1 MAEFSLSRSIGVGA
15 PPERVHPLL
24 DDFREWRRWS
34 PWEDVDPELQRTYS
48 GADAGVGARYEWK
61 GNKKAGEG
69 SMEITESTPSRVVTD
84 LRFLKPFKAQ
94 NVTTFDLVPTDGG
107 TDVTWT
113 MTGRRGA
120 VMSLMGRLFFDR
132 AIAKDFDKGLARLKA
147 LAES

>member
-94 NVTTFDLVPTDGG
+94 NITRFDLVRSGGG

>member
-1 MAEFSLSRSIGVGA
+1 MADFSLSRSIGVGA

-94 NVTTFDLVPTDGG
+94 NITRFDLVRSGGG

>member
-1 MAEFSLSRSIGVGA
+1 MADFSLSRSIGVGA

-69 SMEITESTPSRVVTD
+69 SMEITESTPSQVVTD

-132 AIAKDFDKGLARLKA
+132 AIVKDFDKGLARLKA